1 MNKMKLN
8 EWRLIKLETYNGF
21 MNMAID
27 EAILIARIKNLVPN
41 TIRFYRWNPSAVS
54 IGRFQ
59 NIHNEVNIDACEK
72 NGIDIVRR
80 ITGGGAVYHDYNG
93 EITYSIVFNTNDL
106 NIYDNSKI
114 YNIICNCLI
123 EAIKMLGINAD
134 FDPGDYKNCPNIT
147 INKRKISGSAQFYK
161 NNVILQHGTFLI
173 NVDLE
178 KMFTFL
184 KVFPNKNFKDIISIA
199 KRKIT
204 SLREELGFEIQFEEV
219 YEKLIKGFEKVLNI
233 KLNEDLLSSFEKEI
247 SEKLYR
253 EKYSTKE
260 WNFECKSSLDI

>member
-1 MNKMKLN
+1 MKIN
-8 EWRLIKLETYNGF
+8 EWRLIKLETYNGY

-59 NIHNEVNIDACEK
+59 NIYNEVNIKACEE
-72 NGIDIVRR
+72 NNVDIVRR

-93 EITYSIVFNTNDL
+93 EITYSVIFNTNDL
-106 NIYDNSKI
+106 NIYDTSKI
-114 YNIICNCLI
+114 YNTICNCLI

-134 FDPGDYKNCPNIT
+134 FNPGDYKNCPNIT

-161 NNVILQHGTFLI
+161 NDVILQHGTFLI

-184 KVFPNKNFKDIISIA
+184 KVFPNKKIDDIISIA
-199 KRKIT
+199 RRKIT
-204 SLREELGFEIQFEEV
+204 SLKEELGYEISFEEA
-219 YEKLIKGFEKVLNI
+219 YQALIKGFEKVLNI
-233 KLNEDLLSSFEKEI
+233 KLNEFSLSNYEENI
-247 SEKLYR
+247 SEKLFK
-253 EKYSTKE
+253 EKYSSKE
-260 WNFECKSSLDI
+260 WVYNGKTSL